1 MQLIFTTSRRLDLFR
16 RTAQS
21 IGQLQD
27 AALITQIVVIDEG
40 STTEDVHEMARTLAA
55 CLPGREVTFNHSPA
69 LRGYRQQWQSWL
81 DHAKD
86 SFIFH
91 CEDDWEFRE
100 AGHCL
105 QDAVEVLRYDPS
117 LIQVAFTYPRT
128 DAPQKVTSNGTG
140 YWVRESWGRPDL
152 MPLTFN
158 PCVFRLA
165 AFRAVGDIGPKLHV
179 EYQYGLRVAAAGW
192 RTAYLER
199 RVAFHL
205 GANRS
210 AFLINH
216 AYR

>member
-1 MQLIFTTSRRLDLFR
+1 MQLIFTTSRRLDLFQ
-16 RTAQS
+16 RTVRS
-21 IGQLQD
+21 IGQLAD
-27 AALITQIVVIDEG
+27 APLITQIVVIDEG
-40 STTEDVHEMARTLAA
+40 STDEDVNAMAITLAD
-55 CLPGREVTFNHSPA
+55 CLPKREIIFDHSPT
-69 LRGYRQQWQSWL
+69 LRGYRKQWQTWL
-81 DHAKD
+81 NCAKD
-86 SFIFH
+86 DFIFH

-100 AGHCL
+100 AGACL
-105 QDAVEVLRYDPS
+105 QAALDILNHDPS

-128 DAPQKVTSNGTG
+128 DAPRKVTPKGTG

-165 AFRAVGDIGPKLHV
+165 AFRSVGDIGPELHV

-199 RVAFHL
+199 RVAFHI
-205 GANRS
+205 GENRS